1 MQHPLILVMG
11 PLRSGTTLMTQ
22 WLANTG
28 LMAYPTNLL
37 SRFFRAPIVGAKIQL
52 LLTDPRFNFRDELGE
67 FAQQAEYLSE
77 NGKTKGVLAPNEF
90 WYFWRR
96 FLAEPRRDVWTDA
109 ELKKSMDFSTML
121 AELRGMIEVF
131 NKPFAAKGMLFNYNI
146 PCLNSVIDRVVFVQ
160 VKRDPLT
167 NVASAL
173 DARRRQLGD
182 ERHWYSFDIP
192 EKESL
197 RELEPVAQ
205 VAGQIHYIN
214 QAIERGLQSVEE
226 SRKMTV
232 QYEDFCANPKAVFD
246 TLVHKLGWQDCHYTG
261 AERFDVSRQITP
273 EQSAVIA
280 SAVGRF
286 S

>member
-1 MQHPLILVMG
+1 M
-11 PLRSGTTLMTQ
+11 RSGTTLFMQ
-22 WLANTG
+22 WLSRTG
-28 LMAYPTNLL
+28 LFAYPTNLL
-37 SRFFRAPIVGAKIQL
+37 SRFYQAPIIGSKIQL
-52 LLTDPRFNFRDELGE
+52 LLTDPRYNFRDELGE
-67 FAQQAEYLSE
+67 FVQSTVYASE
-77 NGKTKGVLAPNEF
+77 NGKTLGALSPNEF

-96 FLAEPRRDVWTDA
+96 FLAEPGRDVWTDA
-109 ELKKSMDFSTML
+109 ELRQSMDTRTML
-121 AELRGMIEVF
+121 AELSGMTNVF
-131 NKPFAAKGMLFNYNI
+131 QKPFAAKAMLFNYNI
-146 PCLNSVIDRVVFVQ
+146 PFLDSVIDRVAFIQ

-167 NVASAL
+167 NIASVL

-246 TLVHKLGWQDCHYTG
+246 TLVNKLGWQDCHYTG
-261 AERFDVSRQITP
+261 AERFDVSRQIAP

-286 S
+286 A